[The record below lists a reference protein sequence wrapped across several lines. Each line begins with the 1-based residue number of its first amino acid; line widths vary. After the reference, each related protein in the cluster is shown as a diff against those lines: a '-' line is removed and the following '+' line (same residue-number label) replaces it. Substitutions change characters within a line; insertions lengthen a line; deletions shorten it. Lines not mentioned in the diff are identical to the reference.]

1 MTLRTKNRAVTVTVA
16 LLNALVLISSLLLV
30 GSLSYS
36 ILNASSYAPTSEL
49 TLQIQL
55 WVCTIF
61 IIDFLFRLV
70 FAQNRTLYLKHN
82 FIQLL
87 FAIPYINIVLYLG
100 LQPAPEVHYLMSFI
114 PLLRGG
120 YGLVMIARWF
130 TKHST
135 TSLLISYLSILT
147 IVTYFTSLIFFVA
160 ELHHNP
166 SVVTYWD
173 ALWWACM
180 DMTTVG
186 SNVVAVTPIG
196 KVLSVLLAAS
206 GMMMLPI
213 FTVYITDKIRRLKGD
228 A

>member
-1 MTLRTKNRAVTVTVA
+1 MALRTNNKMVVWTRNI
-16 LLNALVLISSLLLV
+16 LNILVLVSSLLLV

-36 ILNASSYAPTSEL
+36 ILNSNSYAPTSHL

-61 IIDFLFRLV
+61 IVDFFFRLI
-70 FAQNRTLYLKHN
+70 FSADRMLYFKHN
-82 FIQLL
+82 FAQLL
-87 FAIPYINIVLYLG
+87 FAIPYINIVLFIGIELR
-100 LQPAPEVHYLMSFI
+100 PEIHYMLSFI

-130 TKHST
+130 TKQTT
-135 TSLLISYLSILT
+135 TSLLISYLSIL
-147 IVTYFTSLIFFVA
+147 IVVTYFTSLIFFVA
-160 ELHHNP
+160 ELGHNP
-166 SVVTYWD
+166 QVSTYWD

-186 SNVVAVTPIG
+186 SNVIAVTPLG

-213 FTVYITDKIRRLKGD
+213 FTVYITDRVRRLKS
-228 A
+228 